1 MRWRLATAIFAGLLL
16 SLSLGIYGAH
26 HAQDGERTDGI
37 ASLDLAP
44 EDMGETALI
53 AQAMARLEERLARF
67 PDDPEASLLKGI
79 LSFKAGRLEEAHDEL
94 ERLTRRAP
102 RFHLAHLIHGDLLLA
117 RAQVLSDI
125 GGAPLLGTAPQSLNG
140 LREEAEVR
148 LKAYLDSLP
157 QGRVPRSLL
166 VMDSNVRTA
175 IVVDK
180 SHHRLYVYE
189 YAGPD
194 EPPRLV
200 RDHYVSTGKL
210 IGNKSLR
217 GDLRTPEGVY
227 FVTGYIPDSRLPDKY
242 GVGAY
247 PVNYPNELDVRLGKT
262 GDGIWLHG
270 TERAYYSRPPL
281 DSEGCV
287 VLPNPDLEALAEYL
301 VPGVTPVVISERVQ
315 WLTREEWQQL
325 RGEVLGALEAW
336 RTDWESGDVE
346 RYLSHYSAQF
356 WAPGYDA
363 ASWAAR
369 KRQVAL
375 GKTFQQ
381 VTLED
386 VSVFAYPEIA
396 DDGRE
401 LVVVNLRQD
410 YRSNNFSSRMG
421 KRLYLAREDG
431 RWKVLYEGG
440 R

>member
-1 MRWRLATAIFAGLLL
+1 MHVRFGTAVFAGLLF

-26 HAQDGERTDGI
+26 RIEEEPRTVGI
-37 ASLDLAP
+37 ADLDLAP
-44 EDMGETALI
+44 AQMGETALI
-53 AQAMARLEERLARF
+53 TQAMARLEERLARF

-79 LSFKAGRLEEAHDEL
+79 LNFKAGRFEEAHDEL

-102 RFHLAHLIHGDLLLA
+102 RFHLAHLVHGDLLLA
-117 RAQVLSDI
+117 RTRTLGDLGS
-125 GGAPLLGTAPQSLNG
+125 APLLGTAPQELEG
-140 LREEAEVR
+140 LREEAEAR
-148 LKAYLDSLP
+148 LKAYLESLP
-157 QGRVPRSLL
+157 RDRVPRGLL
-166 VMDSNVRTA
+166 ALADDVRTA

-180 SHHRLYVYE
+180 SNHRLYVYE
-189 YAGPD
+189 YAGAD

-227 FVTGYIPDSRLPDKY
+227 FVTGHIPDSRLPDKY

-247 PVNYPNELDVRLGKT
+247 PVNYPNELDLRLGKT

-287 VLPNPDLEALAEYL
+287 VLPNPDLLALGEYL
-301 VPGVTPVVISERVQ
+301 DPGVTPVVISERVQ
-315 WLTREEWQQL
+315 WLTREQWQEL
-325 RGEVLGALEAW
+325 RGAVLGAVETW
-336 RTDWESGDVE
+336 RVDWESGDVE
-346 RYLSHYSAQF
+346 RYLSHYSPQF

-363 ASWAAR
+363 ERWAAR

-381 VTLED
+381 VGLKD
-386 VSVFAYPEIA
+386 VSAFAYPA
-396 DDGRE
+396 AASDGRE
-401 LVVVNLRQD
+401 LVVVNLHQD
-410 YRSNNFSSRMG
+410 YRSNNYNSSMA